1 MELYIHIPFCA
12 RKCTYCAFDS
22 FPGCTREEMSLYM
35 QTLLQE
41 AEIRKAEITEPVHT
55 IYIGG
60 GTPSLIPVDVM
71 KSFLA
76 KLDELIDFSSLNEF
90 TVEAN
95 PGTVTASWLK
105 AVTQSGVNRISF
117 GMQSSQPDLLRTL
130 GRIHSMADV
139 TLAVQ
144 LAREH
149 SIPHINLDLIFGI
162 PGQTMDDWNE
172 TIQAALALEP
182 DHISAYGLIPEYGTP
197 LFDKLES
204 NILSLPEPDLEREM
218 YDLAISRFRDA
229 GLFQYEISN
238 FAKEGCECRH
248 NIGYWDQIPYLG
260 LGLSAASME
269 LNRNPAEKWFC
280 FRRSNPRSFEK
291 YYRMVNDPEMSGAET
306 EFISAEDARFETVML
321 SLRMNQGMKRSRF
334 HQLHGFYPEHF
345 YGDTLFRLQQEGLLL
360 LNNDAWCLTRR
371 GMDIQNTIL
380 LEFMK

>member
-204 NILSLPEPDLEREM
+204 NIISLPDPDLEREM

-260 LGLSAASME
+260 LGISAASME

>member
-1 MELYIHIPFCA
+1 
-12 RKCTYCAFDS
+12 
-22 FPGCTREEMSLYM
+22 MSLYM

-204 NILSLPEPDLEREM
+204 NIISLPDPDLEREM

-280 FRRSNPRSFEK
+280 FRRSNPRSLEK

>member
-76 KLDELIDFSSLNEF
+76 KLDELIGFSSLNEF

-204 NILSLPEPDLEREM
+204 NILSLPDPDLEREM

-345 YGDTLFRLQQEGLLL
+345 YGDTIFRLQQEGLLL